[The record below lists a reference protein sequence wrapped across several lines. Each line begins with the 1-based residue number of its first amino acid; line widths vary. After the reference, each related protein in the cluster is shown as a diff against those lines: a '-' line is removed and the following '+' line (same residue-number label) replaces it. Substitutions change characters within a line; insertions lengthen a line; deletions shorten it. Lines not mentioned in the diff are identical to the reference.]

1 MPNQRVL
8 WAGRF
13 KEAAS
18 ERTLAYTSS
27 LAVDKRLAWYDIVGS
42 MAHAKM
48 LGKQGILTPG
58 DSKKIVDGLKV
69 LLKEVE
75 EGRAIF
81 SDKFED
87 IHTNVE
93 FQLTER
99 IGEAGG
105 RLHTARSRNDQ
116 VVTDFRLYLRDLT
129 LETIDLIGSLQ
140 TALIK
145 QAKSHTR
152 TVMPGFTHMQHA
164 QPVSL
169 GHHLL
174 AHVTK
179 LQRDAERL
187 LDSYER
193 VNLCPLGS
201 AALAGTT
208 YPIDRA
214 LVAEMLAFDGPTLN
228 SMDSVSDRDFAA
240 EFLFC
245 AALTMVHLSSFSEEL
260 VIWSTPEFGFAELS
274 EAHSTGSSIMPQKKN
289 PDVAE
294 MARGRSAKSIGNL
307 TSMLSLLKGLP
318 LTYDSDLQGDKEL
331 VFSTADVLIPSL
343 EIEADVL
350 SAIRFDKKR
359 MLAAAGQGYIN
370 ATELADYLT
379 RKGLPFRQA
388 HEATGKAVREAISQ
402 GKKLEEMSLED
413 LLKFSSLVD
422 TDVYQAMSLESGLE
436 RRTSFGGT
444 SPSAVKEQIR
454 LLGERQS
461 AVLRSVRAEKLRI
474 AKAYTKLTG
483 H

>member
-27 LAVDKRLAWYDIVGS
+27 LAVDRRLAWYDIVGS
-42 MAHAKM
+42 IAHAKM
-48 LGKQGILTPG
+48 LGKQGILVPR
-58 DSKKIVDGLKV
+58 DAKKIVDGLKV

-75 EGRAIF
+75 QGRASF
-81 SDKFED
+81 SDKLED

-93 FQLTER
+93 FLLTER

-129 LETIDLIGSLQ
+129 LETIDLIGTLQ
-140 TALIK
+140 SELMK
-145 QAKSHTR
+145 QAKAHTS
-152 TVMPGFTHMQHA
+152 TIMPGFTHMQHA

-174 AHVTK
+174 AHASK

-187 LDSYER
+187 LDSYKR
-193 VNLCPLGS
+193 LNLCPLGS

-208 YPIDRA
+208 YPIDRK

-240 EFLFC
+240 EYLFC

-294 MARGRSAKSIGNL
+294 MARGRSAKAIGNL
-307 TSMLSLLKGLP
+307 TSMLALLKGLP

-331 VFSTADVLIPSL
+331 VFSTADVLVPSL
-343 EIEADVL
+343 EIEADML
-350 SAIRFDKKR
+350 SAIRFDEKR
-359 MLAAAGQGYIN
+359 MLDAAGHGYIN

-379 RKGLPFRQA
+379 KKGLPFRQA
-388 HEATGKAVREAISQ
+388 HEATGKAVREAIRQ
-402 GKKLEEMSLED
+402 GKTLEEMNLKD
-413 LLKFSSLVD
+413 LRKFSPLVES
-422 TDVYQAMSLESGLE
+422 DVYQAMSLKSGLE

-444 SPSAVKEQIR
+444 SPSAVKEQMR
-454 LLGERQS
+454 LLAERRS
-461 AVLRSVRAEKLRI
+461 AIRKSVKAEKDRI
-474 AKAYTKLTG
+474 AKAYAELIDQ
-483 H
+483 